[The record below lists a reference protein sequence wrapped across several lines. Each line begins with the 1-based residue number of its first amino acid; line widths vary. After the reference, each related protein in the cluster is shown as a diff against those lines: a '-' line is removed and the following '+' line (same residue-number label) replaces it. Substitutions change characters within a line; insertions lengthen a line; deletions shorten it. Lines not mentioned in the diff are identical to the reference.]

1 MSQSAVKPPVGSL
14 KADKHE
20 LAVQLRA
27 GNGLITMETRDE
39 LRAEQLFR
47 HTLREV
53 FRPLFRWTAAG
64 GLERLDMDAPVDDD
78 VNSPEAVLRYIRDR
92 QEPGVFLLMDFHP
105 YLDNPIHVRLLREVA
120 RAASP
125 GAPNVVMISPELDL
139 PRELQPLAVPFDLSV
154 PTEEELEYMVRE
166 EGQAWAE
173 HNHGQRVK
181 ASRRAL
187 NLLINNLRGLPMKD
201 ARRLARN
208 AIWNDGALTEKDL
221 PDVMEAKFRM
231 LDPGGVLSFEM
242 ETESFAQVAGLSRL
256 KDWLNQRAP
265 IFAKGEPPPGLDM
278 PRGILLLG
286 VQGCGKSLAA
296 RAVAGVFG
304 VPLLRLDCG
313 ALYNKYHGESER
325 NLRESLASA
334 ELMAPC
340 VLWLDEIEKG
350 MSVSDTDGGTS
361 QRMLGSF
368 LTWMAERG
376 KPVFL
381 VATANDIEKLPPEMV
396 RQGRFDEI
404 FFVDLPSR
412 SVRQSVIAIHL
423 QRRELDPDDYDLDRL
438 ADVSE
443 GYSGAEL
450 EQAVV
455 SACYAAYANG
465 GAPDSEGI
473 RKAIADTR
481 PLSVVR
487 RESIESLRAWAAERT
502 VPAD

>member
-1 MSQSAVKPPVGSL
+1 VSNRGRGPIGSL
-14 KADKHE
+14 QADKHE

-27 GNGLITMETRDE
+27 GNALITIETRDE

-47 HTLREV
+47 QVLREV
-53 FRPLFRWTAAG
+53 IRPMYRWTAAS
-64 GLERLDMDAPVDDD
+64 GLERLDMEVPVTEETD
-78 VNSPEAVLRYIRDR
+78 SPEAVLRHIRDR
-92 QEPGVFLLMDFHP
+92 REAGIFLLMDFHP
-105 YLDNPIHVRLLREVA
+105 YLDNPVHVRLLRELA
-120 RAASP
+120 RSGSHDSP
-125 GAPNVVMISPELDL
+125 SVIMISPELEL
-139 PRELQPLAVPFDLSV
+139 PREIRPLATPFELSV
-154 PTEEELEYMVRE
+154 PSDEELDYMVRE
-166 EGQAWAE
+166 EGEAWSKQ
-173 HNHGQRVK
+173 NPGQRVK

-187 NLLINNLRGLPMKD
+187 NSLINNLRGLPMKD

-221 PDVMEAKFRM
+221 PGVMEAKFRL

-242 ETESFAQVAGLSRL
+242 ETEQFSSVAGLQRL
-256 KDWLNQRAP
+256 KAWLDQRAP
-265 IFAKGEPPPGLDM
+265 IFAKGEPPPGLDL
-278 PRGILLLG
+278 PRGMLLLG

-325 NLRESLASA
+325 NLRESLESA

-350 MSVSDTDGGTS
+350 MSVSTNDGGTS
-361 QRMLGSF
+361 QRMLGTF
-368 LTWMAERG
+368 LTWMAER
-376 KPVFL
+376 KKAVFI
-381 VATANDIEKLPPEMV
+381 VATANDIEALPPEMV

-404 FFVDLPSR
+404 FFVDLPKQETR
-412 SVRQSVIAIHL
+412 EEVLRIHL
-423 QRRELDPDDYDLDRL
+423 QRRELDPGQFDTERL
-438 ADVSE
+438 AESAE
-443 GYSGAEL
+443 GFSGAEL

-455 SACYAAYANG
+455 SACY
-465 GAPDSEGI
+465 GAHAEDRSPTSEDI
-473 RKAIADTR
+473 LSAISNTQ

-487 RESIESLRAWAAERT
+487 RESIDELRRWANART

>member
-1 MSQSAVKPPVGSL
+1 MSQGVKPPAGSL

-27 GNGLITMETRDE
+27 GNGLITMQTRDE
-39 LRAEQLFR
+39 IRAEQLFR

-53 FRPLFRWTAAG
+53 FRPLFRWTAAA
-64 GLERLDMDAPVDDD
+64 GLERLDMDGPVEED
-78 VNSPEAVLRYIRDR
+78 VDSPEAVLRHIRDR
-92 QEPGVFLLMDFHP
+92 KEPGVFLLMDFHP

-120 RAASP
+120 RAGSP
-125 GAPNVVMISPELDL
+125 GAPNVVMISPELNL
-139 PRELQPLAVPFDLSV
+139 PRELTPLSVPFELSV
-154 PTEEELEYMVRE
+154 PTDDELEYMVRE

-187 NLLINNLRGLPMKD
+187 DLLIRNLSGLPMKD

-221 PDVMEAKFRM
+221 PGVMEAKFRM
-231 LDPGGVLSFEM
+231 LDPGGVLTFEM

-256 KDWLNQRAP
+256 KAWLNQRAP
-265 IFAKGEPPPGLDM
+265 IFAKGEPPPGLDL

-350 MSVSDTDGGTS
+350 MSVSTNDGGTS

-368 LTWMAERG
+368 LTWMAERK
-376 KPVFL
+376 KPVFI
-381 VATANDIEKLPPEMV
+381 VATANDIEALPPEMV

-404 FFVDLPSR
+404 FFVDLPTR
-412 SVRQSVIAIHL
+412 DTRREVLGIHL
-423 QRRELDPDDYDLDRL
+423 QRRELEPSNFDTESL
-438 ADVSE
+438 ADAAE
-443 GYSGAEL
+443 GFSGAEL

-455 SACYAAYANG
+455 SACYAAHADDR
-465 GAPDSEGI
+465 APTTEDI
-473 RKAIADTR
+473 RSSISNTR

-487 RESIESLRAWAAERT
+487 REAIDELRHWASERT

>member
-1 MSQSAVKPPVGSL
+1 MTTTRASGTL

-27 GNGLITMETRDE
+27 GNGLITIETRDE
-39 LRAEQLFR
+39 PRAEQLF
-47 HTLREV
+47 HHVLREV
-53 FRPLFRWTAAG
+53 IRPLFRWTAAA
-64 GLERLDMDAPVDDD
+64 GLERLDMDVPAPPDTD
-78 VNSPEAVLRYIRDR
+78 SPEKVLRHIRDR
-92 QEPGVFLLMDFHP
+92 HSQGIFLLLDFHP
-105 YLDNPIHVRLLREVA
+105 YLDNPVHQRLLREIA
-120 RAASP
+120 R
-125 GAPNVVMISPELDL
+125 GATPDSPNVVLISPRLEL
-139 PRELQPLAVPFDLSV
+139 PSELRSLATPFDLSL
-154 PTEEELEYMVRE
+154 PNDDELEYMVRE
-166 EGQAWAE
+166 EAQAWTD
-173 HNHGQRVK
+173 HNQGRKVR
-181 ASRRAL
+181 ASRKAL
-187 NLLINNLRGLPMKD
+187 NLLVANLRGLPMKD

-208 AIWNDGALTEKDL
+208 AIWNDGALTENDL
-221 PDVMEAKFRM
+221 PGVMEAKFRM

-242 ETESFAQVAGLSRL
+242 ETERFVNVAGLNRL
-256 KDWLNQRAP
+256 KDWLRQRAP
-265 IFAKGEPPPGLDM
+265 VFASGEPPPGLDI

-304 VPLLRLDCG
+304 VPLLRLDGG

-325 NLRESLASA
+325 NLRESLKSA

-340 VLWLDEIEKG
+340 VLWMDEIEKG

-361 QRMLGSF
+361 QRILGSF
-368 LTWMAERG
+368 LTWMAERD

-404 FFVDLPSR
+404 FFVDLPNR
-412 SVRQSVIAIHL
+412 DIRRAIIGIHL
-423 QRRELDPDDYDLDRL
+423 QRRELDPRDFDLEAL
-438 ADVSE
+438 AEASE

-455 SACYAAYANG
+455 SACYAAHAAG
-465 GAPDSEGI
+465 RPPDTEAV
-473 RKAIADTR
+473 RTAIGNTR

-487 RESIESLRAWAAERT
+487 RESIEALRRWASERT

>member
-1 MSQSAVKPPVGSL
+1 MVA
-14 KADKHE
+14 KAGRVSGALEADMHE

-27 GNGLITMETRDE
+27 GNGLITIESRDE
-39 LRAEQLFR
+39 PRAEQLFR
-47 HTLREV
+47 YTLREV
-53 FRPLFRWTAAG
+53 MRPLYRWTAAG
-64 GLERLDMDAPVDDD
+64 GLERLDMDGEAPPETD
-78 VNSPEAVLRYIRDR
+78 SPEQVLRHIRAR
-92 QEPGVFLLMDFHP
+92 GTAGIFLLMDFHP
-105 YLDNPIHVRLLREVA
+105 YLDNPVHSRLLREIA
-120 RAASP
+120 RP
-125 GAPNVVMISPELDL
+125 GRPDAPNVVLISPSLEL
-139 PRELQPLAVPFDLSV
+139 PRVMQALATPFKLSL
-154 PTEEELEYMVRE
+154 PTDEELEYMVRE
-166 EGQAWAE
+166 EGQAWTD
-173 HNHGQRVK
+173 HNAGRRVK

-187 NLLINNLRGLPMKD
+187 ELLINNLRGLPMKD

-208 AIWNDGALTEKDL
+208 AIWNDGALQEKDL
-221 PDVMEAKFRM
+221 PGVMEAKFRM

-242 ETESFAQVAGLSRL
+242 ETESFASVAGLSRL
-256 KDWLNQRAP
+256 KHWLRQRAP
-265 IFAKGEPPPGLDM
+265 VFASGEPPPGLDL

-325 NLRESLASA
+325 NLRESLQSA

-350 MSVSDTDGGTS
+350 MSVSDSDGGTS

-368 LTWMAERG
+368 LTWMAERD
-376 KPVFL
+376 KPVFI

-404 FFVDLPSR
+404 FFVDLPDAET
-412 SVRQSVIAIHL
+412 RQAVIGIHL
-423 QRRELDPDDYDLDRL
+423 KRRELDPREFDLAAL
-438 ADVSE
+438 AEASD
-443 GYSGAEL
+443 GFSGAEL

-455 SACYAAYANG
+455 SACYGAHAAGRSPTTEDIRSAIG
-465 GAPDSEGI
+465 G
-473 RKAIADTR
+473 TR

-487 RESIESLRAWAAERT
+487 KESIDALRRWADERT

>member
-1 MSQSAVKPPVGSL
+1 MVAEASRVSGAL
-14 KADKHE
+14 EADKHE

-27 GNGLITMETRDE
+27 GNALITIETRDE
-39 LRAEQLFR
+39 PRAEMLFR
-47 HTLREV
+47 HALREV
-53 FRPLFRWTAAG
+53 MRPLYRWTAAA
-64 GLERLDMDAPVDDD
+64 GLERLDMDGDPPPDTET
-78 VNSPEAVLRYIRDR
+78 PQKVLRHIRDR
-92 QEPGVFLLMDFHP
+92 RQAGIFLLMDFHP
-105 YLDNPIHVRLLREVA
+105 YLDDPINSRLLREIG
-120 RAASP
+120 RP
-125 GAPNVVMISPELDL
+125 GAPDAPNVVLISPELDL
-139 PRELQPLAVPFDLSV
+139 PRELQALATPFELSL
-154 PTEEELEYMVRE
+154 PTDEELEYMVRE
-166 EGQAWAE
+166 EGQAWAD
-173 HNHGQRVK
+173 HNHGKKVK

-187 NLLINNLRGLPMKD
+187 DLLINNLRGLPMKD

-208 AIWNDGALTEKDL
+208 AIWNDGALGEKDL
-221 PDVMEAKFRM
+221 PGVMEAKFRL

-242 ETESFAQVAGLSRL
+242 ETESFASVAGLSRL
-256 KDWLNQRAP
+256 KGWLRQRAP
-265 IFAKGEPPPGLDM
+265 VFASGEPPPGLDL
-278 PRGILLLG
+278 PRGIMLLG

-325 NLRESLASA
+325 NLRESLNSA

-361 QRMLGSF
+361 QRMLGTF

-404 FFVDLPSR
+404 FFVDLPDAET
-412 SVRQSVIAIHL
+412 RQAVLGIHL
-423 QRRELDPDDYDLDRL
+423 QRRNLDPRDFDLGSL
-438 ADVSE
+438 ADASA
-443 GYSGAEL
+443 GFSGAEL
-450 EQAVV
+450 EQVVV
-455 SACYAAYANG
+455 SACYAAHAAG
-465 GAPDSEGI
+465 RGVDTEAVLAAVG
-473 RKAIADTR
+473 DTR

-487 RESIESLRAWAAERT
+487 RESIESLRQWAAERT